1 MIRLAF
7 RRSLFIT
14 FSLWPLLIGTGLRAA
29 FPSVAAAQEVG
40 GSMAIAGNGPEL
52 SVFEKLARS
61 FEKANPR
68 AYVDILWDPN
78 SKPVELVKAGK
89 ASLAVTGS
97 EDPDLK
103 ATQVAW
109 DGIAVVVNLS
119 NHTKEITL
127 QQVADVFSGKVTSWS
142 DLGGPETKVLV
153 LERPKNANIKE
164 AFERQTG
171 REGRTPPGV
180 KVVASDDKAIKTVVG
195 TLPPL
200 SAVTYLSLSPALE
213 AVTTG
218 VSVRLLPV
226 DKVEPEKPTVK
237 DGRYKLRRPV
247 LLLAKKEPNPLI
259 EAFIAYAFSPAGQTI
274 IDEVYIAIDT
284 KPSAH

>member
-1 MIRLAF
+1 MIYQALRCPLSIAV
-7 RRSLFIT
+7 
-14 FSLWPLLIGTGLRAA
+14 SLWPLLIRTGLSAA
-29 FPSVAAAQEVG
+29 IPSVAAAQEVN
-40 GSMAIAGNGPEL
+40 GSMAIAGNGPEQ
-52 SVFEKLARS
+52 SVFEKLVRS

-68 AYVDILWDPN
+68 VYVDILWDPN
-78 SKPVELVKAGK
+78 SKPVELVKTGK
-89 ASLAVTGS
+89 ATLAVTGS
-97 EDPDLK
+97 EDPDLT

-109 DGIAVVVNLS
+109 DGIAVMVNLS
-119 NHTKEITL
+119 NHTKEVTL
-127 QQVADVFSGKVTSWS
+127 QQVADIFSGKVKSWS

-153 LERPKNANIKE
+153 LERPKNANIKD

-171 REGRTPPGV
+171 REGRLPEGV
-180 KVVASDDKAIKTVVG
+180 KVVASDDKVIKTVVG

-200 SAVTYLSLSPALE
+200 SAVTYVSLSPALE

-247 LLLAKKEPNPLI
+247 LLLAKKDPNPLV
-259 EAFIAYAFSPAGQTI
+259 EAFIAYAFSPEGQKI
-274 IDEVYIAIDT
+274 IEEAYIPIDT
-284 KPSAH
+284 RPSAH

>member
-1 MIRLAF
+1 MTCLAL
-7 RRSLFIT
+7 RRSLSVA
-14 FSLWPLLIGTGLRAA
+14 FSLWPLLIGAGLPAA

-78 SKPVELVKAGK
+78 SKPVALVKAGK

-171 REGRTPPGV
+171 REGRIPPGV

-200 SAVTYLSLSPALE
+200 SAVTYVSLSPALE

-247 LLLAKKEPNPLI
+247 LLLAKKEPNPLV